1 MKTTIY
7 IHLSR
12 ALSILTFISFLAM
25 PSVTLSEVPILQPGA
40 PGEATRELDAE
51 TAVNIANSSYTVAD
65 VEFMQ
70 DMIIHHHQAL
80 LMSEL
85 AVSSTNNE
93 SILDLAGRIDVSQK
107 DEISFMQGWLEEREE
122 LAPDPTV
129 EHSEHTHHT
138 CLLYT
143 SDAADDMQCRSRWSP
158 YH

>member
-93 SILDLAGRIDVSQK
+93 SILDLAGRIDV
-107 DEISFMQGWLEEREE
+107 
-122 LAPDPTV
+122 
-129 EHSEHTHHT
+129 
-138 CLLYT
+138 
-143 SDAADDMQCRSRWSP
+143 
-158 YH
+158 